1 MATKLDDGKLHA
13 RVRYAYLALYIV
25 GGLTVLLG
33 LIAELGRIDALLQVL
48 GSGWLVAVE
57 GLVMMTLG
65 YFTMRGSLIALG
77 IAIALYAVDAIASL
91 LLGAIGG
98 LWIRLLV
105 LALLIRGFLALRE
118 LRRRATGGAMATA
131 APPDATAG

>member
-1 MATKLDDGKLHA
+1 MASKVDDGKLQA
-13 RVRYAYLALYIV
+13 RVRYAYIALYIV

-57 GLVMMTLG
+57 GLVMVALG

-77 IAIALYAVDAIASL
+77 IAIAVYAIDAIASL
-91 LLGAIGG
+91 LIGAISG

-118 LRRRATGGAMATA
+118 LRRRSTGGAMATA
-131 APPDATAG
+131 PPDATAG

>member
-1 MATKLDDGKLHA
+1 MASKVDDGKLQA
-13 RVRYAYLALYIV
+13 RVRYAYSALYIV

-57 GLVMMTLG
+57 GLVMVALG

-77 IAIALYAVDAIASL
+77 IAIAVYAIDAIASL
-91 LLGAIGG
+91 LIGAISG

-118 LRRRATGGAMATA
+118 LRRRSTGGAMATA
-131 APPDATAG
+131 PPDATAG